1 MGRLQAMAEAVME
14 ILKDVSRRKCQLTPA
29 LLEDAF
35 STNEQL
41 TRLIDSVPAA
51 HPGHELTPVFQE
63 ALLNILDNLAPM
75 IKGDY
80 EKRFAD
86 LQSRIDKCD
95 SFQCLIKM
103 VNEVSEMVGELINL
117 SIERSDYSNDFLF
130 ELSKDLYDMEG
141 KLSSYQ
147 EFNRDTHNM
156 STHFNDNILEHTKDI
171 NHAVDS
177 CSNPHDIRNVIATK
191 LNTISNAIDSKRKMD
206 DIKLRQADDKISELQ
221 INLSTY
227 EKEILQVR
235 QRSETLEK
243 EVMLDELTGINNRR
257 SYDLHIMECVR
268 RYRSSHDKFSLI
280 LVDIDHFKKINDT
293 YGHKAGNKCLQEV
306 ARLIKS
312 CLRQSDFFARYGGEE
327 LIAVL
332 HQCDAQNASKVAEK
346 IRRRIENT
354 RFCYRDDTISI
365 TISLG
370 VTEAIESDIETET
383 PFIRVDEAMYKAK
396 LNGRNRVCLSTD
408 LQ

>member
-1 MGRLQAMAEAVME
+1 MAEAVME

-41 TRLIDSVPAA
+41 TRLIDSAPAA
-51 HPGHELTPVFQE
+51 YSGHELTPAFQ
-63 ALLNILDNLAPM
+63 AGFLNILDNLAPM

-86 LQSRIDKCD
+86 LQNRIDKCD
-95 SFQCLIKM
+95 SLQCLIRM

-130 ELSKDLYDMEG
+130 ELSKDLYDMEE

-147 EFNRDTHNM
+147 EFNRDTHNI
-156 STHFNDNILEHTKDI
+156 STQFNDNILEHTKNI
-171 NHAVDS
+171 NHAFDS
-177 CSNPHDIRNVIATK
+177 CSDPHDIQNVIATK

-206 DIKLRQADDKISELQ
+206 DIKLRQSDDKISELQ
-221 INLSTY
+221 KNLSTY

-243 EVMLDELTGINNRR
+243 VVMLDELTGISNRR

-268 RYRSSHDKFSLI
+268 NYRLSHEKFSLI

-293 YGHKAGNKCLQEV
+293 YGHKAGDKCLQEV

-383 PFIRVDEAMYKAK
+383 PFIRVDEAMYMAK

>member
-1 MGRLQAMAEAVME
+1 
-14 ILKDVSRRKCQLTPA
+14 
-29 LLEDAF
+29 
-35 STNEQL
+35 
-41 TRLIDSVPAA
+41 
-51 HPGHELTPVFQE
+51 
-63 ALLNILDNLAPM
+63 M

-86 LQSRIDKCD
+86 LQSRIDKCE

-103 VNEVSEMVGELINL
+103 VNEVSEMVGELINV

-293 YGHKAGNKCLQEV
+293 YGHKAGDKCLQEV

-312 CLRQSDFFARYGGEE
+312 CLRQSDFFAR
-327 LIAVL
+327 
-332 HQCDAQNASKVAEK
+332 
-346 IRRRIENT
+346 
-354 RFCYRDDTISI
+354 
-365 TISLG
+365 
-370 VTEAIESDIETET
+370 
-383 PFIRVDEAMYKAK
+383 
-396 LNGRNRVCLSTD
+396 
-408 LQ
+408 